1 MDPNGVC
8 VHVHVHVHAYL
19 PACSPVPSEAQQ
31 LGQAAEV
38 CEGGIR
44 GPSHGLHY
52 LQLAPGQ
59 HLECATRHWWPNGG
73 TIWSVTLLLVFA
85 NNAQECRAN

>member
-59 HLECATRHWWPNGG
+59 HLECATRHWWPLKMHHPPLVATKNAPPATGG
-73 TIWSVTLLLVFA
+73 H
-85 NNAQECRAN
+85 